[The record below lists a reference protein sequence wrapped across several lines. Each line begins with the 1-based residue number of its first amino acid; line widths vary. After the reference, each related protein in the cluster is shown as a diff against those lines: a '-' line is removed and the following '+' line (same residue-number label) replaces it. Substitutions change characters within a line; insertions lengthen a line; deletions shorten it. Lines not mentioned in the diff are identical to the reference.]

1 MCWLSYVLW
10 APVTLSPSLPTSVL
24 AGGNWRQATGRHYR
38 RLYTMMGLG
47 SGLGWDAAAIARY
60 GSLLVRI
67 SVHSQR
73 FFVVLFTVLY
83 CLCVIHTISL
93 FMRNPIYSRDKV
105 RMRNESLF
113 RRFHR
118 ILNVKSIECLTECLW
133 LDTIPSMTKGMYF
146 SFVRKVRIEWQQV
159 AGFVFSTKTRWGTS
173 INK

>member
-10 APVTLSPSLPTSVL
+10 APVTLSPLPTTSVL

-47 SGLGWDAAAIARY
+47 SGRGAAAIARY

-159 AGFVFSTKTRWGTS
+159 AGFVFSTETRWGTS